1 MKQLSTKK
9 NPSIS
14 TFNDKKKFQ
23 HTGCLSK
30 KDLGLCRS
38 CRVSTIKHPQIVLT
52 VSFPDEQRVLTI
64 KKKKN

>member
-38 CRVSTIKHPQIVLT
+38 CSPQIVLT

-64 KKKKN
+64 KKKKY